1 MFRAVRNRA
10 YWKSLPERL
19 GFLPRSFRQTGPG
32 SIWLHA
38 VSVGEV
44 LSCVEFLRSVH
55 AAYPRAKLFVSTTTL
70 AGRALAGEKLN
81 GVADGVFFV
90 PADYVF
96 AVRRVIRTLR
106 PSILVVAETEIWPNL
121 FREVKRTGAG
131 LLLVNGRI
139 SDRAFPRYLPFRAL
153 FREVLPAAD
162 AILAQT
168 GVMGERFR
176 ALGAPPDKVL
186 VTGNFKYDFEPRE
199 APPGS
204 PVRALLE
211 ASGHPRVW
219 IAASTMPPAF
229 PADVDEDDA
238 VIAAFRTVAERHRDL
253 LLILVPRKPERFD
266 VVARKLEAAGLPY
279 LRRSR
284 LDGQAIPLPGVLL
297 LDTVGE
303 LSGLFGLAE
312 VVFMGGTLADRGGH
326 NILEPAAF
334 AKPVIVGPHM
344 ANFQAIADDF
354 RAARACIEIQ
364 DPAQLGPAVARCLE
378 NPREAVAV
386 ASRALE
392 CARANRGATARAVAG
407 LQSLYT
413 TRIPHYRPAFPW
425 LQLRWLPSKLW
436 ERGGRRRQARFLAV
450 QRRLP
455 VPVISVGNLTMGGT
469 GKTPFVLWLAAALHS
484 RGRPPGIL
492 TRGYGRSS
500 PEKNLILP
508 PGARLPASRTG
519 DEPQLFLRS
528 GLAPVGIGADRYT
541 TAEELLRLFN
551 PGVLLLDDGFQ
562 HLKLARDLDIV
573 LIDALNPFGG
583 GALFPLG
590 RLREPVSALA
600 RADVVVLTRVEF
612 SDLGPAIENTVRE
625 WNQRAKVF
633 RAFVTPAAW
642 VESRTGVEFPVAQR
656 PFEVAAGFCGIGNP
670 QSFRRTLDEAGVH
683 PVDWIEFEDHH
694 RYRPYELRRISRAA
708 LSRGA
713 TALVTTEKD
722 SVNLC
727 EQCDDLV
734 APLALYWLRIGLRL
748 EREDEFLSLI
758 P

>member
-1 MFRAVRNRA
+1 M
-10 YWKSLPERL
+10 
-19 GFLPRSFRQTGPG
+19 
-32 SIWLHA
+32 HA
-38 VSVGEV
+38 VSVGEI
-44 LSCVEFLRSVH
+44 LSCVEFLRAVH
-55 AAYPRAKLFVSTTTL
+55 AAFPRAKLFVSTTTL
-70 AGRALAGEKLN
+70 AGRAIAGEKLN
-81 GVADGVFFV
+81 GLVDGVFYAPV
-90 PADYVF
+90 DYVA
-96 AVRRVIRTLR
+96 AVRRVLRTLR
-106 PSILVVAETEIWPNL
+106 PSVLVVAETEIWPNL

-131 LLLVNGRI
+131 LLLVNGRL
-139 SDRAFPRYLPFRAL
+139 SDRAFPRYLPFRNL

-168 GVMGERFR
+168 EAMAERFR
-176 ALGAPPDKVL
+176 ALGAPPAKVL

-211 ASGHPRVW
+211 ASGNPRVF
-219 IAASTMPPAF
+219 IAASTMPPAR
-229 PADVDEDDA
+229 PGDVDEDDA
-238 VIAAFRTVAERHRDL
+238 VIAAFRKLAERHRDL

-266 VVARKLEAAGLPY
+266 TVAKKLEAAGLPY

-284 LDGQAIPLPGVLL
+284 LDRQTLPPPCVLL

-303 LSGLFGLAE
+303 LSGLFALADA
-312 VVFMGGTLADRGGH
+312 VFMGGTLADRGGH

-334 AKPVIVGPHM
+334 GKPVIIGPHM

-364 DPAQLGPAVARCLE
+364 EPAQLAPAVALCLE
-378 NPREAVAV
+378 NPREAAAV
-386 ASRALE
+386 AARALE
-392 CARANRGATARAVAG
+392 RARANRGATASAVAE

-413 TRIPHYRPAFPW
+413 TRIPRYRPAFPW
-425 LQLRWLPSKLW
+425 LQLRWPASKLW
-436 ERGGRRRQARFLAV
+436 ERGGRRRHARSLAI

-469 GKTPFVLWLAAALHS
+469 GKTPFVLWLAAALHA
-484 RGRPPGIL
+484 RDRHPGIL

-528 GLAPVGIGADRYT
+528 GLAPVGIGADRYS
-541 TAEELLRLFN
+541 TAEELLRLFH

-562 HLKLARDLDIV
+562 HVKLARDLDIV

-583 GALFPLG
+583 RALFPLG
-590 RLREPVSALA
+590 RLREPESAIA
-600 RADVVVLTRVEF
+600 RAGVVVLTRVEF
-612 SDLGPAIENTVRE
+612 SDLGPAIENCVRE
-625 WNQRAKVF
+625 WNPKARIF
-633 RAFVTPAAW
+633 RAFVTPVSW
-642 VESRTGVEFPVAQR
+642 VESRTGQEYPAAEP
-656 PFEVAAGFCGIGNP
+656 PFEAAGGFCGIGNP
-670 QSFRRTLDEAGVH
+670 QSFRRTLGDVGVH

-694 RYRPYELRRISRAA
+694 RYRPYELKRISRAA

-727 EQCDDLV
+727 DQCDDLV
-734 APLALYWLRIGLRL
+734 APLSLYSLRIGIRL
-748 EREDEFLSLI
+748 DREDEFLSLL